1 MDLSAQRFH
10 LHRELAGGNKNLLGC
25 RACLMSG
32 LRNPGDIV
40 FDLRGTGRNLFD
52 ISRDLLGCFRLLLDL
67 LANGTHGLVHVLD
80 G

>member
-1 MDLSAQRFH
+1 
-10 LHRELAGGNKNLLGC
+10 
-25 RACLMSG
+25 MSG